1 MPAYVL
7 FNEESDRLL
16 FKEVKP
22 LDFEHWL
29 PFHEE
34 PLSSQ
39 YWSGLPND
47 PRVACEEQFQRIFER
62 YKANLGGLNALFLKG
77 TNTLVG
83 LCGVLLQQVDGEQE
97 FEIGYS
103 ILPEY
108 WRKGFAFEA
117 AEKCK
122 HIAFEKKWTNS
133 LISIIQVDNIPSQK
147 TALKNG
153 MFIDFTTTYHNN
165 TVHIYRINAK

>member
-1 MPAYVL
+1 MPKYVL
-7 FNEESDRLL
+7 FNEESERLL
-16 FKEVKP
+16 FKEVTP
-22 LDFEHWL
+22 LDFENWL

-39 YWSGLPND
+39 YWAGLPKD
-47 PRVACEEQFQRIFER
+47 PIAACQQQFDRIFER
-62 YKANLGGLNALFLKG
+62 YNDNLGGMNSLFLKG
-77 TNTLVG
+77 SNTLVG
-83 LCGVLLQQVDGEQE
+83 LCGVLIQEVDGKKE

-108 WRKGFAFEA
+108 WRQGFAFEA

-122 HIAFEKKWTNS
+122 GIAFQKEWTKS
-133 LISIIQVDNIPSQK
+133 LISIIQIDNIPSQK

-153 MFIDFTTTYHNN
+153 MFLDFTTTYHNN
-165 TVHIYRINAK
+165 KVHIFRINA